1 MKDNLTWIIG
11 DQTPGDK
18 NNCERVLGYLCI
30 ATQFISTWIALCS
43 FGYYSSRN
51 SKQIE
56 NLSIEGCGKII
67 LGFKGL
73 LCQD

>member
-11 DQTPGDK
+11 DQTLGDN
-18 NNCERVLGYLCI
+18 NNCEHVLGYLCI
-30 ATQFISTWIALCS
+30 ATQFISTWIATCS

-56 NLSIEGCGKII
+56 NLSIEGLGKVI
-67 LGFKGL
+67 LSFKGF